1 MVPIYPCSMEKELGD
16 YERSVTLKRKEG
28 ILVPPGGHTVGIA
41 GSTFYFLNECDA
53 PIGVNFGYDRPL
65 NLFHCQRADYDRHI
79 ENQFGLKIA
88 EIQKRHEREIKELK
102 AKHKADIAAKAP
114 LSKATLKW
122 LVKTIKKAVKHED
135 IIVDCCHKESE
146 IELRC
151 RKNHESWPSDLT
163 ATKSKRRK
171 SEDEL
176 MYILNAIKSELP
188 QLEEKLGVK

>member
-16 YERSVTLKRKEG
+16 YERSVTLKRKNG
-28 ILVPPGGHTVGIA
+28 LIVSPDKHTVGIA
-41 GSTFYFLNECDA
+41 GEQFFFLDEHDA

-65 NLFHCQRADYDRHI
+65 NLFRCRRADYDRHI
-79 ENQFGLKIA
+79 ENQFGLKMA
-88 EIQKRHEREIKELK
+88 EMQKQHEKEIKELK
-102 AKHKADIAAKAP
+102 AKHKAELAKKAP

-135 IIVDCCHKESE
+135 IIVDSCNKESE

-151 RKNHESWPSDLT
+151 RKNHESWPSGLT
-163 ATKSKRRK
+163 ATRYKRRK

-188 QLEEKLGVK
+188 RLEEKLGLK